1 MILGINDMAD
11 PSVSLVKN
19 GQLIFYIEEERLN
32 RIKHSHNIFPVRSIK
47 AALKYYNIS
56 FNEIKCIA
64 YNWNFKKYENGSM
77 ANFFK
82 RLNKEYNSDFATK
95 KWQRERLKKRNLKNF
110 KKKIFSNLKK
120 HFNIKK
126 LPEIKFYSHHYVHA
140 FQIHYQSG

>member
-32 RIKHSHNIFPVRSIK
+32 RVKHSHNIFPIRSIK

-56 FNEIKCIA
+56 FNEIEYIA

-77 ANFFK
+77 ENFFR
-82 RLNKEYNSDFATK
+82 RLNKEYNSDVATK
-95 KWQRERLKKRNLKNF
+95 KWQNKKDYK
-110 KKKIFSNLKK
+110 
-120 HFNIKK
+120 
-126 LPEIKFYSHHYVHA
+126 Y
-140 FQIHYQSG
+140 